1 MGKIRTY
8 DNQEITIIAN
18 GIYQSGDSLI
28 IQLIPDQDKNILD
41 YEEIFSNTLI
51 TSKIV
56 VLDSN
61 GEPFQPYTGFTK
73 IQEIKKLYDIVIDHV
88 IDEAG
93 GKQDVKGNAIY
104 VHMKR
109 PTQSELVYAVA
120 QIQAQTLTDEQAL
133 SVQDIY
139 PKWSGLSI
147 DYAAGHKVMHEGIL
161 YKCLQVHTSQAVWSP
176 AAAPSLWAKILI
188 SDNGTIPEWEQ
199 PDSTNPY
206 MAGDKVTHNG
216 KTYESL
222 VDNNVWE
229 PGVTGTETLWQ
240 EVTETE

>member
-1 MGKIRTY
+1 MGKITTY

-88 IDEAG
+88 IDDAG

-133 SVQDIY
+133 TVQAIY
-139 PKWSGLSI
+139 PKWNAKSVV
-147 DYAAGHKVMHEGIL
+147 YAVDHKVMHDGIL
-161 YKCLQVHTSQAVWSP
+161 YKCLQAHTSQPDWIP
-176 AAAPSLWAKILI
+176 TAAPSLWTKVLI
-188 SDNGTIPEWEQ
+188 ADPTVITQWEQ

-240 EVTETE
+240 AVTETE